1 MITLRPASERGRTRL
16 PWLDGRHSFSFGDF
30 VDPVHHRFR
39 ALRVINEDRVAPGG
53 GFDTHAHRDMEI
65 LTWVLEGALAHE
77 DSLGNGSTI
86 RPGELQRMTAGTG
99 VTHSEKNPSKTEP
112 VRLLQIWIMPDKHGL
127 KPEYEQREF
136 ADAKGMVLLAARDG
150 RDGAVT
156 IHQDAN
162 VWLARPGDGGS
173 IDMLMDT
180 TRGLWVQVARG
191 AFELRAGK
199 KVIQLVAGDGAA
211 VEAVESVRLTGR
223 GATAE
228 ALLFDLA

>member
-1 MITLRPASERGRTRL
+1 MLHVRNAADRGHSAIG
-16 PWLDGRHSFSFGDF
+16 WLDSWHTFSFADYHDAKHMG
-30 VDPVHHRFR
+30 FR
-39 ALRVINEDRVAPGG
+39 SLRVINDDKVAGG
-53 GFDTHAHRDMEI
+53 AGFGMHPHQDMEI
-65 LTWVLEGALAHE
+65 ITYMLDGSLAHK
-77 DSLGNGSTI
+77 DSMGNGSTI

-136 ADAKGMVLLAARDG
+136 ADGKGMVLLAARDG

-173 IDMLMDT
+173 IDMLMDP

-211 VEAVESVRLTGR
+211 VEAVESVRITGR

>member
-77 DSLGNGSTI
+77 DSMGNGSII

-99 VTHSEKNPSKTEP
+99 VTHSEKNPSKDEP

-127 KPEYEQREF
+127 KPEYEQRDF
-136 ADAKGMVLLAARDG
+136 PDAKGMVLLASRDG
-150 RDGAVT
+150 RDDSVS

-162 VWLARPGDGGS
+162 VWLARPGDGGM
-173 IDMLMDT
+173 IDMLMDP

-191 AFELRAGK
+191 AVELRAGK

-211 VEAVESVRLTGR
+211 VEAVESVRITGR

>member
-77 DSLGNGSTI
+77 DCLGNGSTI

-99 VTHSEKNPSKTEP
+99 VTHSEKNPSRNEP

-127 KPEYEQREF
+127 KPEYEQRDF
-136 ADAKGMVLLAARDG
+136 PDAKGMVLLASRDG
-150 RDGAVT
+150 RDGSVT
-156 IHQDAN
+156 IHQDAS

-173 IDMLMDT
+173 IDMLMDV

-191 AFELRAGK
+191 AFEVRAGK

-211 VEAVESVRLTGR
+211 VEAVESVRVTGR

>member
-77 DSLGNGSTI
+77 DSMGNGSTI

-99 VTHSEKNPSKTEP
+99 VTHSEKNPSKDEP

-127 KPEYEQREF
+127 KPEYEQRDF
-136 ADAKGMVLLAARDG
+136 PDARGMVLLASRDG
-150 RDGAVT
+150 RDGSVT
-156 IHQDAN
+156 IHQDAS

-191 AFELRAGK
+191 AVELRAGK

-211 VEAVESVRLTGR
+211 VEAVESVRITGR

>member
-77 DSLGNGSTI
+77 DSMGNGSII

-99 VTHSEKNPSKTEP
+99 VTHSEKNPSKDEP

-127 KPEYEQREF
+127 KPEYEQRDF
-136 ADAKGMVLLAARDG
+136 PDARGMVLLASRDG
-150 RDGAVT
+150 RDGSVT
-156 IHQDAN
+156 IHQDAS

-191 AFELRAGK
+191 AVELRAGK

>member
-39 ALRVINEDRVAPGG
+39 ALRVINEDRVTPGG

-65 LTWVLEGALAHE
+65 LTWVLEGALAHQ
-77 DSLGNGSTI
+77 DSMGNGSTI

-136 ADAKGMVLLAARDG
+136 ADGKGMVLLAARDG

-173 IDMLMDT
+173 IDMLMDP

-223 GATAE
+223 GAMAE